1 MYMDGG
7 ELSAK
12 MGGSPRPSSFLVA
25 VREKEAVVLEGGGR
39 PALSAGV
46 AALGRLLWAFKK
58 PARLCRKNG
67 SRVCGRGLGGEV
79 EADPPAFAVRRR
91 RRRVGGGVQ
100 PGASAGRRGCRRL
113 AGAAGLE
120 AGGRDLVL
128 LGSYLELEGAQAA
141 LDDHVRAVLER
152 RERRHVAAAAD
163 PDAIRGPQVW
173 RQVLWQLSVYCKVVA
188 RQRRIV

>member
-1 MYMDGG
+1 MV
-7 ELSAK
+7 
-12 MGGSPRPSSFLVA
+12 GSCPQRWAALHIGPSSFLVA
-25 VREKEAVVLEGGGR
+25 VREEEAVVLEGGGR

-67 SRVCGRGLGGEV
+67 SRVCGRWLGGEV
-79 EADPPAFAVRRR
+79 EADPPAFAVR

-100 PGASAGRRGCRRL
+100 PGASAGRRGRRRR

-128 LGSYLELEGAQAA
+128 LGSHLELEGAQAA
-141 LDDHVRAVLER
+141 LDDRV
-152 RERRHVAAAAD
+152 
-163 PDAIRGPQVW
+163 G
-173 RQVLWQLSVYCKVVA
+173 
-188 RQRRIV
+188 

>member
-1 MYMDGG
+1 MV
-7 ELSAK
+7 
-12 MGGSPRPSSFLVA
+12 GSCPQRWAALHIGPSSFLVA
-25 VREKEAVVLEGGGR
+25 VREEEAVVLEGGGR

-46 AALGRLLWAFKK
+46 AALARLLWAFQK

-79 EADPPAFAVRRR
+79 EADLPAFAVR

-100 PGASAGRRGCRRL
+100 LGASAGRRGRRRR

-128 LGSYLELEGAQAA
+128 LGSFLELESAQAA
-141 LDDHVRAVLER
+141 LDDR
-152 RERRHVAAAAD
+152 
-163 PDAIRGPQVW
+163 
-173 RQVLWQLSVYCKVVA
+173 
-188 RQRRIV
+188 

>member
-1 MYMDGG
+1 M
-7 ELSAK
+7 
-12 MGGSPRPSSFLVA
+12 
-25 VREKEAVVLEGGGR
+25 REREAVDVVREGGGR

-46 AALGRLLWAFKK
+46 AALGRLLWAYKK

-67 SRVCGRGLGGEV
+67 SRVCGRWLGGEV
-79 EADPPAFAVRRR
+79 EADPPALAARRR

-100 PGASAGRRGCRRL
+100 PGASAGRRGRRRR

-120 AGGRDLVL
+120 ARGGDLVL

-141 LDDHVRAVLER
+141 LEDRVGAVVER
-152 RERRHVAAAAD
+152 RTRRHVAAAAES
-163 PDAIRGPQVW
+163 DAVRCPQVR
-173 RQVLWQLSVYCKVVA
+173 RQVLWQLSVRCNVVS